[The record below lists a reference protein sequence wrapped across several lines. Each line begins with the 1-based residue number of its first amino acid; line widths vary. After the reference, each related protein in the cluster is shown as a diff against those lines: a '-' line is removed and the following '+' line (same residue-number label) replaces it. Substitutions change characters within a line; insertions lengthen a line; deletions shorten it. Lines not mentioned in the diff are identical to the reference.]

1 MRSSLSCES
10 CRRSKVKCVNNGT
23 PPCSKCEKSGRS
35 DCALTRPQV
44 ASTRRVAKQARRAT
58 EEAPSIPHDDDV
70 NSQRLLTS
78 APQSRGPASP
88 SSRVDYRDGR
98 EEMDRHLE
106 QIPKDVVFIA
116 LEAFWR
122 KFPELRVIHPSSFM
136 QSFRSTCPRECKALL
151 ATVLAMTK
159 TQNPDSDRLRT
170 QLLYASERY
179 ASYACDVLAAC
190 ILQPPDVKV
199 IQALLILTLYEWGTR
214 DFHKAWMHCGIAIR
228 MMQLLHSSRVAP
240 FPLEISHLKESDS
253 LTPAIETRTFW
264 ACFIMDCMVSSG
276 TYNPRVLPK
285 PEMAKLNVPR
295 PPTSTEFALGA
306 GSPAQSEHSGESPA
320 SNGPN
325 TSVYLG
331 LDQSFGIMA
340 DGFDIYSDIMAFVF
354 NDGRRAPGM
363 CRPESCPWVPTS
375 PVACS
380 RRKLEDWRL
389 KQHHRLHYPDNS
401 VAAHATLG
409 YGESFV
415 YLNLLYYQS
424 IMMLRREYIP
434 FLPTIDMTPQ
444 GPIDPPTL
452 EAEAPPG
459 WWEQSAKELFESAAH
474 LAGILQEASEC
485 GVAVMT
491 PFAGFCAFSSCYMNL
506 YGFRFPRMTCGH
518 GPRAE
523 ELMNSSIEYLKRFRE
538 VWDLGDGWLKTI
550 QNGSLMY
557 QRATSDIQR
566 YRGRSRFDFNVLH
579 QSVHEFRVV
588 DRSAL
593 HLEEIN
599 NAERSSIGATD
610 GDLLTDKQQNNSNG
624 PSAQILIDARGT
636 MDDQGLWPN
645 WWSMLEDVD
654 TSELFTLT

>member
-1 MRSSLSCES
+1 
-10 CRRSKVKCVNNGT
+10 
-23 PPCSKCEKSGRS
+23 
-35 DCALTRPQV
+35 
-44 ASTRRVAKQARRAT
+44 
-58 EEAPSIPHDDDV
+58 
-70 NSQRLLTS
+70 
-78 APQSRGPASP
+78 
-88 SSRVDYRDGR
+88 
-98 EEMDRHLE
+98 MDHHLE
-106 QIPKDVVFIA
+106 QIPKDVVYIA

-136 QSFRSTCPRECKALL
+136 KSFGSNCPRESKALL

-159 TQNPDSDRLRT
+159 TQKPDSDRLRS
-170 QLLYASERY
+170 QILFPSERY

-240 FPLEISHLKESDS
+240 FPLEIPQRSEQNS

-285 PEMAKLNVPR
+285 QEMAKLNVPR
-295 PPTSTEFALGA
+295 PPTSTEFALGPGSSAQAEGA
-306 GSPAQSEHSGESPA
+306 GENFTSSGTA
-320 SNGPN
+320 
-325 TSVYLG
+325 TSVYLD
-331 LDQSFGIMA
+331 LDQSFGVMA
-340 DGFDIYSDIMAFVF
+340 DGFDIYSDVMAFVF
-354 NDGRRAPGM
+354 NDGRKAPGM
-363 CRPESCPWVPTS
+363 CLPENCPWVPTS
-375 PVACS
+375 PVACW
-380 RRKLEDWRL
+380 RRRLEEWRT
-389 KQHHRLHYPDNS
+389 KQHHRLQYPANS
-401 VAAHATLG
+401 VAAYATLG

-424 IMMLRREYIP
+424 VVMLQREYFP
-434 FLPTIDMTPQ
+434 FLPTIDMTPR

-452 EAEAPPG
+452 EAEAPSG
-459 WWEQSAKELFESAAH
+459 WWEQSAKELFEAAGH
-474 LAGILQEASEC
+474 LSSVLREASEC

-491 PFAGFCAFSSCYMNL
+491 PFAGFCAFSSCYINL
-506 YGFRFPRMTCGH
+506 YGFMFPRIGVGYAT
-518 GPRAE
+518 RAE
-523 ELMNSSIEYLKRFRE
+523 EYMNWSIEYLNKFRE

-557 QRATSDIQR
+557 QRATSDAQK
-566 YRGRSRFDFNVLH
+566 YRGRSRFDFSVLH

-588 DRSAL
+588 DRSAQ

-599 NAERSSIGATD
+599 NAERGAVSTGEGNNVPGDKTNQNIGGLNPQA
-610 GDLLTDKQQNNSNG
+610 
-624 PSAQILIDARGT
+624 LIDAVGS

-654 TSELFTLT
+654 ASEMFTMG

>member
-10 CRRSKVKCVNNGT
+10 CRRSKIRCVNSGT
-23 PPCSKCEKSGRS
+23 PPCTKCEKSGKL
-35 DCALTRPQV
+35 DCTLTRPQV
-44 ASTRRVAKQARRAT
+44 PPTRRAARRARRAT
-58 EEAPSIPHDDDV
+58 EEAPSTSYSHDVD
-70 NSQRLLTS
+70 SQRLLVS
-78 APQSRGPASP
+78 APQSRGPATP
-88 SSRVDYRDGR
+88 SSGIEHRDGR
-98 EEMDRHLE
+98 EDMKGHLE

-122 KFPELRVIHPSSFM
+122 KFPELRVIHPSLFMESFG
-136 QSFRSTCPRECKALL
+136 STCPRESKALL

-159 TQNPDSDRLRT
+159 TQKPDSDRLRT
-170 QLLYASERY
+170 QILFPSERY

-240 FPLEISHLKESDS
+240 FPLEIPRRSEPNS

-285 PEMAKLNVPR
+285 PEMRKLNVPR

-306 GSPAQSEHSGESPA
+306 GSSGQPEPSGDEDAAPDPA
-320 SNGPN
+320 SS
-325 TSVYLG
+325 SVYLD
-331 LDQSFGIMA
+331 LDRGFGIMA

-354 NDGRRAPGM
+354 NDGRKAPGM
-363 CRPESCPWVPTS
+363 CLPENCPWAPTS
-375 PVACS
+375 PVACW
-380 RRKLEDWRL
+380 RRRLEEWRL
-389 KQHHRLHYPDNS
+389 KQHPRLHYPDNS

-424 IMMLRREYIP
+424 IVMLQREYFP
-434 FLPTIDMTPQ
+434 FLPTMDMTPQ
-444 GPIDPPTL
+444 GPIDPPIL

-459 WWEQSAKELFESAAH
+459 WWEQSAKELFEAAAH
-474 LAGILQEASEC
+474 LASILRDASEC

-491 PFAGFCAFSSCYMNL
+491 PFAGFCAFSSCYINL
-506 YGFRFPRMTCGH
+506 YGFRFPRITCGY

-523 ELMNSSIEYLKRFRE
+523 ELMNSSIEYLKKFRE

-566 YRGRSRFDFNVLH
+566 YRGRSRVDFSVLH
-579 QSVHEFRVV
+579 QSIHEFRVV
-588 DRSAL
+588 DRSAQ
-593 HLEEIN
+593 HLVEIN
-599 NAERSSIGATD
+599 NAERSSIGTAE
-610 GDLLTDKQQNNSNG
+610 GDSLSEKQQQNVGFN
-624 PSAQILIDARGT
+624 AQGLVDATGA

-645 WWSMLEDVD
+645 WWSLMEDVD
-654 TSELFTLT
+654 TLEIFTMT

>member
-1 MRSSLSCES
+1 MRSSLSCQF
-10 CRRSKVKCVNNGT
+10 CRRTKVKCVNSGT
-23 PPCSKCEKSGRS
+23 PPCNKCEKSGRS

-44 ASTRRVAKQARRAT
+44 ASTRRAAKQARRAT
-58 EEAPSIPHDDDV
+58 EEAPSMPRDHDV
-70 NSQRLLTS
+70 NSQRLLIS

-88 SSRVDYRDGR
+88 SSGVGYRDER

-136 QSFRSTCPRECKALL
+136 QSFGSSCPRECKALL

-159 TQNPDSDRLRT
+159 TQKPDSDRLRT
-170 QLLYASERY
+170 QLLCASERY

-240 FPLEISHLKESDS
+240 FPLEIPSRSEPDG

-295 PPTSTEFALGA
+295 PPTSTEFALGV
-306 GSPAQSEHSGESPA
+306 GSSAEAEQPSEVSA
-320 SNGPN
+320 SNRAN
-325 TSVYLG
+325 TSVYLD
-331 LDQSFGIMA
+331 LDHSFGIMA

-354 NDGRRAPGM
+354 NDGRKAPGM
-363 CRPESCPWVPTS
+363 CLPENCPWVPTS
-375 PVACS
+375 PVACW
-380 RRKLEDWRL
+380 RRRLEDWRM
-389 KQHHRLHYPDNS
+389 KQHHRLHYPNNS
-401 VAAHATLG
+401 VAAYATLG

-424 IMMLRREYIP
+424 IMMLQREYFP
-434 FLPTIDMTPQ
+434 FLPTIDMTPH
-444 GPIDPPTL
+444 GPIDPPAL

-459 WWEQSAKELFESAAH
+459 WWEQSAKELFEAAAH
-474 LAGILQEASEC
+474 LASILQEASEC

-491 PFAGFCAFSSCYMNL
+491 PFAGFCAFSSCYINL
-506 YGFRFPRMTCGH
+506 YGFRFPRITCGY
-518 GPRAE
+518 GTRAE
-523 ELMNSSIEYLKRFRE
+523 ELMNSSIEYLKKFRE

-557 QRATSDIQR
+557 QRATSDVQR
-566 YRGRSRFDFNVLH
+566 YRGRSRLDFSVLH

-588 DRSAL
+588 DRSAQ

-599 NAERSSIGATD
+599 NAERGSISAAEGDSSIE
-610 GDLLTDKQQNNSNG
+610 KQQNNSSSLN
-624 PSAQILIDARGT
+624 AQASIDATGT
-636 MDDQGLWPN
+636 VDDQGLWPN

-654 TSELFTLT
+654 TSELFALT

>member
-1 MRSSLSCES
+1 MRSSLSCEF
-10 CRRSKVKCVNNGT
+10 CRRSKVKCVNSGT

-35 DCALTRPQV
+35 SCALTRPHV
-44 ASTRRVAKQARRAT
+44 TSTRRAAKQARRAT
-58 EEAPSIPHDDDV
+58 EEAPPIPHDHHVD
-70 NSQRLLTS
+70 SQRRLVS

-88 SSRVDYRDGR
+88 SGMGFRDDR

-106 QIPKDVVFIA
+106 QIPKDVVFVA

-159 TQNPDSDRLRT
+159 TQKPGSDRLRT
-170 QLLYASERY
+170 QLVHVSERY

-190 ILQPPDVKV
+190 ILQPPDVTV

-214 DFHKAWMHCGIAIR
+214 NFHKAWMHCGIAIR

-240 FPLEISHLKESDS
+240 FPLEISHRNESNS

-285 PEMAKLNVPR
+285 PEMAKLNVPQ

-306 GSPAQSEHSGESPA
+306 GSSAQSEQPDEGSA
-320 SNGPN
+320 SNGAD
-325 TSVYLG
+325 TFVYLH
-331 LDQSFGIMA
+331 LDRSFGIMA

-354 NDGRRAPGM
+354 NEGRKAPGM
-363 CRPESCPWVPTS
+363 CLPENCPWVPTS
-375 PVACS
+375 PVACW
-380 RRKLEDWRL
+380 RRRLEDWRL
-389 KQHHRLHYPDNS
+389 KQHRRLHFPDNS

-424 IMMLRREYIP
+424 IIMLQREYFP
-434 FLPTIDMTPQ
+434 FLPTLDMTPQ
-444 GPIDPPTL
+444 GPIDPPIL

-459 WWEQSAKELFESAAH
+459 WWEQSAKELFEGAAN
-474 LAGILQEASEC
+474 LASILQEASEC

-491 PFAGFCAFSSCYMNL
+491 PFAGFCAFSSCYINL
-506 YGFRFPRMTCGH
+506 YGFRFPRITCGY
-518 GPRAE
+518 GTRAE
-523 ELMNSSIEYLKRFRE
+523 ELMNSSIEYLKEFRE

-557 QRATSDIQR
+557 QRATSDVQR
-566 YRGRSRFDFNVLH
+566 YRGRSRFDFSVLH

-588 DRSAL
+588 DRSAE

-599 NAERSSIGATD
+599 NVERSPIGAAQGDLPTEKQRNNSIGLNVQTLVDAT
-610 GDLLTDKQQNNSNG
+610 
-624 PSAQILIDARGT
+624 GT
-636 MDDQGLWPN
+636 IDDQGLWPN
-645 WWSMLEDVD
+645 WWSMLEDVNA
-654 TSELFTLT
+654 SELFALT